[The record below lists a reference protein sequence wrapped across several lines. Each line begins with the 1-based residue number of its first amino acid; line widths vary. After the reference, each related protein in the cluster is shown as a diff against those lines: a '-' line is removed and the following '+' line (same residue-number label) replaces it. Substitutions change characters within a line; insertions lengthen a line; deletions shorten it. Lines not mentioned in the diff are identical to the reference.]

1 MKKNKRICLA
11 LDLINDPNL
20 ISEYIEYHKN
30 VWPEIKES
38 LLDSGIEKAE
48 IYHTDD
54 RLFMIL
60 DVNDSFSLSK
70 KKKMDNSNPIVNE
83 WENLMWKYQKS
94 LPSAKKGEKW
104 VLMRKVFDLSK

>member
-1 MKKNKRICLA
+1 MKKNKRFCFA
-11 LDLINDPNL
+11 LDLINDQNL

-30 VWPEIKES
+30 VWPEIKKS
-38 LLDSGIEKAE
+38 LLDSGIDKAE

-60 DVNDSFSLSK
+60 DVNSSFSLSK
-70 KKKMDNSNPIVNE
+70 KKKMDSSNPIVNE

-94 LPSAKKGEKW
+94 LPSTKKGEKW
-104 VLMRKVFDLSK
+104 VLMKKVFDLNK

>member
-1 MKKNKRICLA
+1 MLKEIMEQPETIQKAYNYGARILDNKIKLGG
-11 LDLINDPNL
+11 LEQLSQ

-38 LLDSGIEKAE
+38 LFDSGIEKAE

-70 KKKMDNSNPIVNE
+70 KNKMDNSNPIVNE

-94 LPSAKKGEKW
+94 
-104 VLMRKVFDLSK
+104 

>member
-94 LPSAKKGEKW
+94 LPSAKKREKW
-104 VLMRKVFDLSK
+104 VLMKKVFDLSK